1 MPAWLIIQKWLW
13 RRVWVDN
20 TPSPCSEI
28 AEHTYTGQ
36 GTSTHQQMSR
46 TRQTRRAVAK
56 LNPHVVPFPERIDI
70 AGPCC
75 DEIDFGSLWDI

>member
-36 GTSTHQQMSR
+36 D
-46 TRQTRRAVAK
+46 RAANK
-56 LNPHVVPFPERIDI
+56 CLEPNKRAEPSPN
-70 AGPCC
+70 
-75 DEIDFGSLWDI
+75 